1 MRVGNLSGRLTLF
14 TEQGAVDVERASDG
28 RFGADPQAVYDRWDE
43 FTAWA
48 AGSQGTGTAK
58 PFSVADLGAPAP
70 RPRQVFA
77 VGANYAAHA
86 AEGRIAVPE
95 FPMVFTKWPSS
106 LTGPVGDIVLAGD
119 TVDWEVE
126 LVAVIGKRAR
136 KVPAE
141 RGWDYIAGLTVGQ
154 DLSERTTQL
163 KGGQY
168 TQMGLAKSFEG
179 FSPFGPWVVTL
190 DEFADPSDLELGC
203 TVNGQEMQ
211 KGRTSDL
218 VLAVPALVAF
228 LSEIVTLQP
237 GDVLFTGTP
246 SGVGFTRTPPVYL
259 QAGDELVSVVEG
271 IGELRHRFVS
281 A

>member
-48 AGSQGTGTAK
+48 AGNQATWAAT
-58 PFSVADLGAPAP
+58 PFAAADLGAPAP
-70 RPRQVFA
+70 RPGQVFA

-86 AEGRIAVPE
+86 AEGGLEVPK
-95 FPMVFTKWPSS
+95 FPMVFTKWQSS
-106 LTGPVGDIVLAGD
+106 LTGPVGDIVVAGD

-126 LVAVIGKRAR
+126 LVAVIGKQAR

-168 TQMGLAKSFEG
+168 PQMGLAKSFEG
-179 FSPFGPWVVTL
+179 FSPIGPWVVTL
-190 DEFADPSDLELGC
+190 DEFSNPDDLELGC
-203 TVNGQEMQ
+203 AVNGQEMQ
-211 KGRTSDL
+211 KGRTCDL
-218 VLAVPALVAF
+218 VLSVPALVAF
-228 LSEIVTLQP
+228 LSTIVTLQP

-259 QAGDELVSVVEG
+259 QPGDELVSVVGG

>member
-1 MRVGNLSGRLTLF
+1 MRVGNLAGRLTLF
-14 TEQGAVDVERASDG
+14 SPDGALDVEAASER
-28 RFGADPQAVYDRWDE
+28 RFGPDPQSVYARWPE
-43 FTAWA
+43 FARWA
-48 AGSQGTGTAK
+48 SRAEGETRSY
-58 PFSVADLGAPAP
+58 SVTDLGAPVP
-70 RPRQVFA
+70 RPAQVFA
-77 VGANYAAHA
+77 IGANYRAHA
-86 AEGRIAVPE
+86 AEGGVDVPE
-95 FPMVFTKWPSS
+95 WPMVFTKWPSS

-168 TQMGLAKSFEG
+168 SQMGLAKSFEG

-190 DEFADPSDLELGC
+190 DEFTDPSDLELGC

-218 VLAVPALVAF
+218 VLSVPALVAF

-259 QAGDELVSVVEG
+259 QPGDELVSVVAG